1 MNLRVVDGIE
11 ILDYGTSNMHRLLSD
26 GNIGFKAEN
35 LTVVILSCNRAD
47 ATIKLLKSIQSQCKD
62 FKGKVL
68 IADNGSDEES
78 LKKLKKE
85 IANIQLECNLYEFGQ
100 NLGVAKGR
108 NSAVKYVKTD
118 WIMFLD
124 NDIYFIKD
132 MFSKI
137 QESIAKLGCKFLN
150 LPLLRYDGNYIYSF
164 GGNIYLSDDNGNIHI
179 GCGSTYE
186 QTKIEENTKVDDCL
200 ATFLFGGA
208 SVVNKDCFL
217 ECGGFDEGMFIGY
230 EDIDFSIQIFRKGY
244 KIGCCGELGLIHDH
258 QKAENESDIEYEK
271 KRFSNKL
278 IYESAMYFKKK
289 HGFSVWSKVTEE
301 WLKQRE
307 TELGLQSSEKITKQE
322 EIRKPR
328 IALIIDSRGW
338 AFDNIANNIVKYLSN
353 EFEFKKIYMSDIPG
367 DNIVLLMYACE
378 DCDLV
383 HFLWRGYLSFIDG
396 ENAKWYL
403 SYYGRDVEQ
412 FKVNIMKKMYI
423 TAGVYDHKYLDNE
436 IEITQNIMKYINKY
450 TVSSKK
456 LFDIYDNLKLGIP
469 MVEITDGVDDKLFH
483 PINIERFDK
492 IKNRKIIV
500 GWVGNSKFDSENN
513 EDYKGFNTIIK
524 PAIWQLKN
532 EGYNIELYSAD
543 RADKY
548 IPHNE
553 MPEYYSKIDLYVCAS
568 INEGTPNPILEA
580 MACGVPVIS
589 TDVGIV
595 REVLGDKQLRYVL
608 EERSVEC
615 LKNRMKLFLDDID
628 SINELIDENLNQ
640 IKKWTWQKKTEEF
653 RVFFRECIEEKNSM
667 IT

>member
-1 MNLRVVDGIE
+1 MDLKVIDGIE
-11 ILDYGTSNMHRLLSD
+11 ILDYGTSNMHRLISD
-26 GNIGFKAEN
+26 DNIGFKAEN

-47 ATIKLLKSIQSQCKD
+47 ATIKLLNSIKSKCKE
-62 FKGKVL
+62 FQGKVI
-68 IADNGSDEES
+68 IADNGSDEET
-78 LKKLKKE
+78 LRKLKNE
-85 IANIQLECNLYEFGQ
+85 INNIQLECKLYEFGQ

-108 NSAVKYVKTD
+108 NTAVKYVETD

-124 NDIYFIKD
+124 NDIYFVKE
-132 MFSKI
+132 MFGKI

-150 LPLLRYDGNYIYSF
+150 LPLLRYDGKYVFSF
-164 GGNIYLSDDNGNIHI
+164 GGHIYLSDDNGNLHI

-186 QTKIEENTKVDDCL
+186 QQQIDENTKVNDCL

-208 SVVNKDCFL
+208 SVVNKSCFL

-230 EDIDFSIQIFRKGY
+230 EDIDFSISIFRKGY

-289 HGFSVWSKVTEE
+289 HGFNVWSKVTED
-301 WLKQRE
+301 WLRQRE
-307 TELGLQSSEKITKQE
+307 NELGLQSSEKIVKNEEKVKTK
-322 EIRKPR
+322 

-338 AFDNIANNIVKYLSN
+338 AFDNIANNIVQDLSD

-367 DNIVLLMYACE
+367 DNIVLLLYACK
-378 DCDLV
+378 DCEIV

-396 ENAKWYL
+396 ENTEWYL

-412 FKVNIMKKMYI
+412 FKNNIMRKMYI
-423 TAGVYDHKYLDNE
+423 TAGVYDHKFLDNE
-436 IEITQNIMKYINKY
+436 FKITQNIMKYINKY

-456 LFDIYDNLKLGIP
+456 LFDIYSKLELGIP

-483 PINIERFDK
+483 PINIERFRK
-492 IKNRKIIV
+492 IKNRKFVI
-500 GWVGNSKFDSENN
+500 GWVGNSKFDAENS
-513 EDYKGFNTIIK
+513 EDYKGINTIIK
-524 PAIWQLKN
+524 PAVEQLKN

-543 RADKY
+543 RVDKY

-553 MPEYYSKIDLYVCAS
+553 MPEYYSKIDLYICAS
-568 INEGTPNPILEA
+568 INEGTPNPVLEA
-580 MACGVPVIS
+580 MACGVPIIS

-595 REVLGDKQLRYVL
+595 REVLGSKQQKYIL
-608 EERSVEC
+608 EERSMMC
-615 LKNRMKLFLDDID
+615 LKNKLKLFFDNID
-628 SINELIDENLNQ
+628 SINELVDENLKQ
-640 IKKWTWQKKTEEF
+640 IKQWTWHKKTADF
-653 RVFFRECIEEKNSM
+653 RKFFRNCRDERNMQNI
-667 IT
+667 